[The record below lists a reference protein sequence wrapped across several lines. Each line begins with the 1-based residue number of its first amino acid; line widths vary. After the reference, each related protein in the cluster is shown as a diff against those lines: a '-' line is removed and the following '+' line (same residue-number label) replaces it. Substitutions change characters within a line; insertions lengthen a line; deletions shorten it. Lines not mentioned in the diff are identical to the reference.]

1 MTNEYLAN
9 RYGKTKA
16 SARNQRIFWI
26 AVGTI
31 LVISFFVWSIA
42 VNFVSPVTLSATIKN
57 FEITNAQQTSV
68 TISIDNPSQRDG
80 VCAVRVLNESFS
92 VVGYKEVV
100 VSSALG
106 KGSDIDTK
114 VNTTNLGVSANV
126 ERCWFK

>member
-1 MTNEYLAN
+1 MTNEYIAN

-31 LVISFFVWSIA
+31 LVLTFFIWSIS
-42 VNFVSPVTLSATIKN
+42 VNFTAPATLSATIKN
-57 FEITNAQQTSV
+57 FDITNAQQSDV
-68 TISIDNPSQRDG
+68 TISVDNPNQLDG
-80 VCAVRVLNESFS
+80 LCAVRVLNASFS
-92 VVGYKEVV
+92 VVGYKEVE
-100 VSSALG
+100 VSSVLG
-106 KGSDIDTK
+106 KAAEIDAK